1 MLNRTKKAFTLL
13 ELIVVLLVLGVL
25 AAIAVPTY
33 STLKEN
39 SVKRSVNSTLQA
51 IDRAGEAA
59 YASDTNLT
67 DAATATAAAEG
78 VVDSGDF
85 DMTDDAA
92 GTITVQLT
100 SGTIVCSGSVAFVD
114 GVGTVTDATC

>member
-33 STLKEN
+33 TTLKTN
-39 SVKRSVNSTLQA
+39 SVKRSVDSTLQA

-59 YASDTNLT
+59 YASNTNLT
-67 DAATATAAAEG
+67 DGATGTAAAEG
-78 VVDSGDF
+78 ISDNGDF
-85 DMTDDAA
+85 DITDDTA
-92 GTITVQLT
+92 GNITVQLT
-100 SGTIVCSGSVAFVD
+100 SGTIVCSGSVAFSN
-114 GVGTVTDATC
+114 GVGTVTAASC